1 MVTYKIRRD
10 NRIVVVEGGDDDPAA
25 ATLPNTFSKKS
36 PSPSL
41 DLAPPPWLVPTVVLV
56 LPPYDMATLVSLLY
70 NRRVHYHA
78 ILAFSK

>member
-1 MVTYKIRRD
+1 MM
-10 NRIVVVEGGDDDPAA
+10 VVEGDDDDDPAD

-36 PSPSL
+36 SSPSL
-41 DLAPPPWLVPTVVLV
+41 DLAPPPLLVPTVVLV